1 MSSLTLSVSEPQRQ
15 CPSHLNVYSNGKL
28 VCVGLG
34 SGSIICAAATPMF
47 TSTEAAHG
55 KFSLPSS
62 PATQL
67 RRLVLPFSLWRF
79 VPGNLNSTGK
89 YINILNTEYRKWAVG
104 LLAWTY
110 LNFLLLRMPLRREG
124 RVKNSYKLT
133 LSVPKSSCFG
143 LLKNI
148 SSCFKKFTMRSKP
161 SVRGSGSA
169 AQSAFEG
176 DFPPLF
182 LQDSRRVLPAPIN
195 PVPDQPPLVSL
206 QNFKAAEKY

>member
-1 MSSLTLSVSEPQRQ
+1 
-15 CPSHLNVYSNGKL
+15 
-28 VCVGLG
+28 
-34 SGSIICAAATPMF
+34 MF

-79 VPGNLNSTGK
+79 VPGNLKSTGK
-89 YINILNTEYRKWAVG
+89 YINILNILNTKNRKWAVG

-133 LSVPKSSCFG
+133 QAVQQLSVPKSSCFG